1 MATTLPLPIEL
12 ELPDDWRAV
21 PPDEAGAP
29 GVAFAAVRPG
39 ADDGFTANITVDGDV
54 PPEDATLDDI
64 ADGSVERMR
73 EVAGSVVLTER
84 REAGTPEVPALTQQ
98 LSFTAVSGGVRHALL
113 QTQVYLAMTDVGDP
127 HRRAVIRLAL
137 TATAAQHDEVLAGFQ
152 DVVRSVRPDTRP
164 RSAAPGGPPEEPP
177 AGPPA
182 GPAA

>member
-1 MATTLPLPIEL
+1 MPTTLPLPIEL

-29 GVAFAAVRPG
+29 GVAFAAVHPG
-39 ADDGFTANITVDGDV
+39 ADDGFTANITVDGDI

-84 REAGTPEVPALTQQ
+84 QAAGTADVPALTQQ
-98 LSFTAVSGGVRHALL
+98 LSFTALAGGVRHALL
-113 QTQVYLAMTDVGDP
+113 QTQVYLALTDAKDP

-137 TATAAQHDEVLAGFQ
+137 TATAAQHDEVLPDFQ

-164 RSAAPGGPPEEPP
+164 PRPAAGGPN
-177 AGPPA
+177 
-182 GPAA
+182 